1 VLPTIGAVVTE
12 TEADTSGSAILIILP
27 TPALPG
33 QVRTV
38 DSPSCPLSALGVR
51 SRVWTVC
58 RLAQASGEWE
68 YELIHDALYS

>member
-1 VLPTIGAVVTE
+1 MGPVVTE
-12 TEADTSGSAILIILP
+12 IELETSRCIIFEDLP

-51 SRVWTVC
+51 SRVWTLAT
-58 RLAQASGEWE
+58 LAQEALQWE
-68 YELIHDALYS
+68 LELPGDALYS